1 MAGWGATSEGG
12 FQVTLLTLTK
22 FNKRMASTIKLSQA
36 TVLMEATLTAISN
49 SECGSEYI
57 YDKNLI
63 RSEYVVII

>member
-12 FQVTLLTLTK
+12 FQVPPLTLTK
-22 FNKRMASTIKLSQA
+22 FNRRRARTRKLSQA
-36 TVLMEATLTAISN
+36 TVLMEATLTTISN